1 MNHTVIYSDRKTV
14 GIQVKRDGSVVV
26 HAPRGMSRAEVERFV
41 TAHSAWIEKK
51 RAAKPERTGLDFVYY
66 LGKKFD
72 LCESDGNKV
81 GFDGEKF
88 IIPKGLDDSGKINA
102 LSLFFKSVGKT
113 YMAEKTL
120 RWASVMKLPLPPM
133 PKITGAK
140 TRWGSC
146 GGKGGNRI
154 NYAYM
159 LMMTDE
165 ECMDY
170 VTVHELSHITYKNHN
185 ENFYALISRYLPDY
199 KKREQKLREYEK
211 VFTAQGFY
219 DVVKN

>member
-26 HAPRGMSRAEVERFV
+26 HAPRGMSRAEIERV
-41 TAHSAWIEKK
+41 VASHAAWIEKK
-51 RAAKPERTGLDFVYY
+51 RAAKPARTGLDFVYY

-88 IIPKGLDDSGKINA
+88 IIPKGLEDSGKINA

-120 RWASVMKLPLPPM
+120 RWASVMKLPLPPA

-165 ECMDY
+165 ECIDY

-211 VFTAQGFY
+211 IFTAQGFY
-219 DVVKN
+219 DTK